1 MILSIDIETYSD
13 LDIKKVGGYKYAE
26 NCEVLLFAYAWDD
39 APVQIVDFTA
49 GETLPDDVLFAL
61 TDNMVTKCAYNAQF
75 ERTVLSH
82 FLHRMDPTA
91 PFQFLDPA
99 GWSCTMVHALT
110 LGLPGS
116 LDMASKALRLAD
128 DKAKMSVG
136 KQLITYFCKPC
147 KPTKINSGRERNLP
161 EHAPEKWVLF
171 KEYCV
176 RDVVAEREIR
186 RRLSNFPVRV
196 EEQLLWEL
204 DQCINDRG
212 VSIDAQLVSKAIDFD
227 ADFKGRV
234 IAHAKALTGL
244 PNPASG
250 EQLKRWIEQEEGFF
264 PTSITKDNLP
274 ELMTQVQKP
283 EVKEMLKLKQ
293 LMSKTSVKKYEA
305 MQRARCDDGR
315 VHGLLQFYGANRTG
329 RWCLTPDHEV
339 LTLDGWVRL
348 DNWGG
353 GEIACWN
360 PTTEA
365 ISFTRAVPLS
375 FDYDG
380 VVHCVESKRINQIST
395 PDHKMPYFGKSG
407 LWESDTIE
415 NLAKHRFTIPI
426 TGKRLVDTSADD
438 GSLRVLIMT
447 QADGHY
453 TKEALRFHFKK
464 LRKIERCKNLLRRVG
479 VPFVVQTNS
488 DQTTVISVRRRDMPM
503 WLRTFRNKRLGWWL
517 LNESADIVFDEL
529 VHWDGYRSSTNSMQY
544 TSTVKENADVIQ
556 ALACLSG
563 RTAVMLTKKRPVAE
577 WSTTYVVNIWTNPGK
592 GHDVRIECVS
602 QQHYAGRV
610 YCAETKT
617 GYFLTRRDGKVWIT
631 GNSGRLVQVQNLPRN
646 SMTELDDARELLR
659 SGNTYAIEMIY
670 AHPLDVLSQLIR
682 TAFVPRDGC
691 RFMVADFSAIE
702 ARVIAWLS
710 FERWRMTVFST
721 GGDIYC
727 ASASKMFGV
736 PVEKHGINSHLRQK
750 GKIAELALG
759 YQGSIG
765 ALKAMGA
772 DRMGLSD
779 EELLEIVNSWRKAS
793 PRIKQ
798 LWYDVGAKALEAVRD
813 RKTVTLHHGIVF
825 SYRKGILSVRLPS
838 GRKLAYVRPKIE
850 IDPEFDREGLTYEG
864 SEQTSGKWTR
874 LRTYGGKLVENIVQA
889 IARDCLAVAMTRL
902 EAEGYQIV
910 MHIHDEV
917 VIECPANACDLDNV
931 CRIMGRPIDWAPGL
945 ILTADGYIT
954 DYYKKD

>member
-1 MILSIDIETYSD
+1 MVTPCGLCYRGEPMILSIDIETYSD

-26 NCEVLLFAYAWDD
+26 NAEVLLFAYAWGDE
-39 APVQIVDFTA
+39 PVQIVDLTG
-49 GETLPDDVLFAL
+49 GEELPDDVLFAL

-147 KPTKINSGRERNLP
+147 KPTKINGGRERNLP
-161 EHAPEKWVLF
+161 EHAPEKWALF

-186 RRLSNFPVRV
+186 RRISNFPVRV
-196 EEQLLWEL
+196 EEQLLWEV

-212 VSIDAQLVSKAIDFD
+212 VSIDAQLVSKAIAFD

-234 IAHAKALTGL
+234 IAHAKGLTGL

-283 EVKEMLKLKQ
+283 KVKEMLQLKQ

-329 RWCLTPDHEV
+329 RW
-339 LTLDGWVRL
+339 
-348 DNWGG
+348 
-353 GEIACWN
+353 A
-360 PTTEA
+360 
-365 ISFTRAVPLS
+365 
-375 FDYDG
+375 
-380 VVHCVESKRINQIST
+380 
-395 PDHKMPYFGKSG
+395 
-407 LWESDTIE
+407 
-415 NLAKHRFTIPI
+415 
-426 TGKRLVDTSADD
+426 
-438 GSLRVLIMT
+438 
-447 QADGHY
+447 
-453 TKEALRFHFKK
+453 
-464 LRKIERCKNLLRRVG
+464 
-479 VPFVVQTNS
+479 
-488 DQTTVISVRRRDMPM
+488 
-503 WLRTFRNKRLGWWL
+503 
-517 LNESADIVFDEL
+517 
-529 VHWDGYRSSTNSMQY
+529 
-544 TSTVKENADVIQ
+544 
-556 ALACLSG
+556 
-563 RTAVMLTKKRPVAE
+563 
-577 WSTTYVVNIWTNPGK
+577 
-592 GHDVRIECVS
+592 
-602 QQHYAGRV
+602 
-610 YCAETKT
+610 
-617 GYFLTRRDGKVWIT
+617 
-631 GNSGRLVQVQNLPRN
+631 GRLVQVQNLPRN
-646 SMTELDDARELLR
+646 SMGELDDARELLR

-682 TAFVPRDGC
+682 TAFVPREGC

-702 ARVIAWLS
+702 ARVIAWLAG
-710 FERWRMTVFST
+710 EKWRMGVFAD

-736 PVEKHGINSHLRQK
+736 PVEKHGINGHLRQK

-772 DRMGLSD
+772 DKLGLSD
-779 EELLEIVNSWRKAS
+779 EELQEIVNSWRKAS

-798 LWYDVGAKALEAVRD
+798 LWYDVDTAAIEAVRES
-813 RKTVTLHHGIVF
+813 RAVPLHHGVAF
-825 SYRKGILSVRLPS
+825 SYRKGILFLRLPS
-838 GRKLAYVRPKIE
+838 GRRLAYVRPKIE
-850 IDPEFDREGLTYEG
+850 VEPEFNREGLTYEG

-889 IARDCLAVAMTRL
+889 IARDCLAAAMTRL

-917 VIECPANACDLDNV
+917 VIECPADACDLDNV

-945 ILTADGYIT
+945 ILTADGYVT

>member
-26 NCEVLLFAYAWDD
+26 NAEVLLFAYAWDD

-61 TDNMVTKCAYNAQF
+61 TDSMVTKCAYNAQF

-91 PFQFLDPA
+91 PFQFLDPT

-116 LDMASKALRLAD
+116 LDMASKALHLAD

-147 KPTKINSGRERNLP
+147 KPTKVNGGRERNLP
-161 EHAPEKWVLF
+161 KHAPEKWAMF

-196 EEQLLWEL
+196 GEQKLWEL
-204 DQCINDRG
+204 DQRINDRG
-212 VSIDAQLVSKAIDFD
+212 VGIDAQLVSEAIDFD

-234 IAHAKALTGL
+234 IAHARALTGL
-244 PNPASG
+244 ANPASG
-250 EQLKRWIEQEEGFF
+250 EQLKRWIEQQEGFF

-283 EVKEMLKLKQ
+283 EVKEMLHLKQ

-315 VHGLLQFYGANRTG
+315 VHGLLQYYGANRTG
-329 RWCLTPDHEV
+329 RW
-339 LTLDGWVRL
+339 
-348 DNWGG
+348 
-353 GEIACWN
+353 A
-360 PTTEA
+360 
-365 ISFTRAVPLS
+365 
-375 FDYDG
+375 
-380 VVHCVESKRINQIST
+380 
-395 PDHKMPYFGKSG
+395 
-407 LWESDTIE
+407 
-415 NLAKHRFTIPI
+415 
-426 TGKRLVDTSADD
+426 
-438 GSLRVLIMT
+438 
-447 QADGHY
+447 
-453 TKEALRFHFKK
+453 
-464 LRKIERCKNLLRRVG
+464 
-479 VPFVVQTNS
+479 
-488 DQTTVISVRRRDMPM
+488 
-503 WLRTFRNKRLGWWL
+503 
-517 LNESADIVFDEL
+517 
-529 VHWDGYRSSTNSMQY
+529 
-544 TSTVKENADVIQ
+544 
-556 ALACLSG
+556 
-563 RTAVMLTKKRPVAE
+563 
-577 WSTTYVVNIWTNPGK
+577 
-592 GHDVRIECVS
+592 
-602 QQHYAGRV
+602 
-610 YCAETKT
+610 
-617 GYFLTRRDGKVWIT
+617 
-631 GNSGRLVQVQNLPRN
+631 GRLVQVQNLPRN
-646 SMTELDDARELLR
+646 SMAELDDARALLR
-659 SGNTYAIEMIY
+659 SGDTDAIEMIY

-682 TAFVPRDGC
+682 TAFVPRDGY

-702 ARVIAWLS
+702 ARVIAWLAK
-710 FERWRMTVFST
+710 EKWRMKVFAD

-736 PVEKHGINSHLRQK
+736 PVEKHGVNGHLRQK

-772 DRMGLSD
+772 DKLGLSD

-793 PRIKQ
+793 PHIKQ
-798 LWYDVGAKALEAVRD
+798 LWYDVDAAALEAVREC
-813 RKTVTLHHGIVF
+813 RAVTLHHGVAF
-825 SYRKGILSVRLPS
+825 SYRKGILFLRLPS
-838 GRKLAYVRPKIE
+838 GRKLAYVRPKVE
-850 IDPEFDREGLTYEG
+850 VEPEFNREGLTYEG
-864 SEQTSGKWTR
+864 AEQTTGKWTR

-889 IARDCLAVAMTRL
+889 IARDCLAAAMTRL
-902 EAEGYQIV
+902 EAEGYRIV
-910 MHIHDEV
+910 MHIHDEA
-917 VIECPANACDLDNV
+917 VIECPADACDLTDV
-931 CRIMGRPIDWAPGL
+931 CRIMGEPIGWAKGL
-945 ILTADGYIT
+945 VLTADGYIT

>member
-26 NCEVLLFAYAWDD
+26 NAEVLLFAYAWDD

-49 GETLPDDVLFAL
+49 GEELPADVLAAL
-61 TDNMVTKCAYNAQF
+61 TDNEVMKCAYNAQF

-82 FLHRMDPTA
+82 FLHRRSPDV
-91 PFQFLDPA
+91 PFQFFDPA

-147 KPTKINSGRERNLP
+147 KPTKVNGGRERNLP
-161 EHAPEKWVLF
+161 EHAPEKWALF

-212 VSIDAQLVSKAIDFD
+212 VSIDAQLVSKAIGFD

-234 IAHAKALTGL
+234 IAHAKALTSL

-264 PTSITKDNLP
+264 PASITKDNLP

-283 EVKEMLKLKQ
+283 AVKEMLRLKQ

-305 MQRARCDDGR
+305 MQRAHCDDSR

-329 RWCLTPDHEV
+329 RW
-339 LTLDGWVRL
+339 
-348 DNWGG
+348 
-353 GEIACWN
+353 A
-360 PTTEA
+360 
-365 ISFTRAVPLS
+365 
-375 FDYDG
+375 
-380 VVHCVESKRINQIST
+380 
-395 PDHKMPYFGKSG
+395 
-407 LWESDTIE
+407 
-415 NLAKHRFTIPI
+415 
-426 TGKRLVDTSADD
+426 
-438 GSLRVLIMT
+438 
-447 QADGHY
+447 
-453 TKEALRFHFKK
+453 
-464 LRKIERCKNLLRRVG
+464 
-479 VPFVVQTNS
+479 
-488 DQTTVISVRRRDMPM
+488 
-503 WLRTFRNKRLGWWL
+503 
-517 LNESADIVFDEL
+517 
-529 VHWDGYRSSTNSMQY
+529 
-544 TSTVKENADVIQ
+544 
-556 ALACLSG
+556 
-563 RTAVMLTKKRPVAE
+563 
-577 WSTTYVVNIWTNPGK
+577 
-592 GHDVRIECVS
+592 
-602 QQHYAGRV
+602 
-610 YCAETKT
+610 
-617 GYFLTRRDGKVWIT
+617 
-631 GNSGRLVQVQNLPRN
+631 GRLVQVQNLPRN

-682 TAFVPRDGC
+682 TAFVPRDGY
-691 RFMVADFSAIE
+691 RFIVADFSAIE
-702 ARVIAWLS
+702 ARVIAWLAG
-710 FERWRMTVFST
+710 EKWRMKVFAD

-772 DRMGLSD
+772 DKLGLSD
-779 EELLEIVNSWRKAS
+779 EELQEIVNSWRKAS

-798 LWYDVGAKALEAVRD
+798 LWYDVDTAAIEAVRES
-813 RKTVTLHHGIVF
+813 RAVTLHHGVAF
-825 SYRKGILSVRLPS
+825 SYRKGILFLRLPW
-838 GRKLAYVRPKIE
+838 GRKLAYARPKIE
-850 IDPEFDREGLTYEG
+850 VEPEFDREGLTYEG

-889 IARDCLAVAMTRL
+889 IARDCLAAAMTRL

-917 VIECPANACDLDNV
+917 VIECPADACDLDNV

-945 ILTADGYIT
+945 ILTADGYVT

>member
-26 NCEVLLFAYAWDD
+26 NAEVLLFAYAWDE

-82 FLHRMDPTA
+82 FLQRMDPTA
-91 PFQFLDPA
+91 PFQFLDPT

-147 KPTKINSGRERNLP
+147 KPTKINGGRLRNLP
-161 EHAPEKWVLF
+161 EHAPEKWATF

-212 VSIDAQLVSKAIDFD
+212 VSIDAQLVSEAIDFD

-264 PTSITKDNLP
+264 PASITKDNLP

-283 EVKEMLKLKQ
+283 VVKEMLKLKQ

-329 RWCLTPDHEV
+329 RW
-339 LTLDGWVRL
+339 
-348 DNWGG
+348 
-353 GEIACWN
+353 A
-360 PTTEA
+360 
-365 ISFTRAVPLS
+365 
-375 FDYDG
+375 
-380 VVHCVESKRINQIST
+380 
-395 PDHKMPYFGKSG
+395 
-407 LWESDTIE
+407 
-415 NLAKHRFTIPI
+415 
-426 TGKRLVDTSADD
+426 
-438 GSLRVLIMT
+438 
-447 QADGHY
+447 
-453 TKEALRFHFKK
+453 
-464 LRKIERCKNLLRRVG
+464 
-479 VPFVVQTNS
+479 
-488 DQTTVISVRRRDMPM
+488 
-503 WLRTFRNKRLGWWL
+503 
-517 LNESADIVFDEL
+517 
-529 VHWDGYRSSTNSMQY
+529 
-544 TSTVKENADVIQ
+544 
-556 ALACLSG
+556 
-563 RTAVMLTKKRPVAE
+563 
-577 WSTTYVVNIWTNPGK
+577 
-592 GHDVRIECVS
+592 
-602 QQHYAGRV
+602 
-610 YCAETKT
+610 
-617 GYFLTRRDGKVWIT
+617 
-631 GNSGRLVQVQNLPRN
+631 GRLVQVQNLPRN

-813 RKTVTLHHGIVF
+813 GKTVTLHHGIVF

-917 VIECPANACDLDNV
+917 VIECPADACDLDNV

-945 ILTADGYIT
+945 ILTADGYVT

>member
-26 NCEVLLFAYAWDD
+26 NAEVLLFAYAWGDK
-39 APVQIVDFTA
+39 PVQIVDLTA
-49 GETLPDDVLFAL
+49 GEELPDDVLFAL

-91 PFQFLDPA
+91 PFEFLDPA

-147 KPTKINSGRERNLP
+147 KPTKINGGRERNLP
-161 EHAPEKWVLF
+161 EHAPEKWALF

-176 RDVVAEREIR
+176 CDVVAEREIR

-212 VSIDAQLVSKAIDFD
+212 VSIDAQLVSEAIAFD

-264 PTSITKDNLP
+264 PASITKDNLP
-274 ELMTQVQKP
+274 ELMTQVQKL

-329 RWCLTPDHEV
+329 RW
-339 LTLDGWVRL
+339 
-348 DNWGG
+348 
-353 GEIACWN
+353 A
-360 PTTEA
+360 
-365 ISFTRAVPLS
+365 
-375 FDYDG
+375 
-380 VVHCVESKRINQIST
+380 
-395 PDHKMPYFGKSG
+395 
-407 LWESDTIE
+407 
-415 NLAKHRFTIPI
+415 
-426 TGKRLVDTSADD
+426 
-438 GSLRVLIMT
+438 
-447 QADGHY
+447 
-453 TKEALRFHFKK
+453 
-464 LRKIERCKNLLRRVG
+464 
-479 VPFVVQTNS
+479 
-488 DQTTVISVRRRDMPM
+488 
-503 WLRTFRNKRLGWWL
+503 
-517 LNESADIVFDEL
+517 
-529 VHWDGYRSSTNSMQY
+529 
-544 TSTVKENADVIQ
+544 
-556 ALACLSG
+556 
-563 RTAVMLTKKRPVAE
+563 
-577 WSTTYVVNIWTNPGK
+577 
-592 GHDVRIECVS
+592 
-602 QQHYAGRV
+602 
-610 YCAETKT
+610 
-617 GYFLTRRDGKVWIT
+617 
-631 GNSGRLVQVQNLPRN
+631 GRLVQVQNLPRN

-702 ARVIAWLS
+702 ARVIAWLAG
-710 FERWRMTVFST
+710 EKWRMDVFAD

-736 PVEKHGINSHLRQK
+736 PVEKHGINGHLRQK

-772 DRMGLSD
+772 DKLGLGD
-779 EELLEIVNSWRKAS
+779 EELQEIVNSWRKAS

-798 LWYDVGAKALEAVRD
+798 LWYDVDAAALEAVREC
-813 RKTVTLHHGIVF
+813 RAVPLHHGVAF
-825 SYRKGILSVRLPS
+825 SYRKGILFLRLPW
-838 GRKLAYVRPKIE
+838 GRKLAYARPKIE
-850 IDPEFDREGLTYEG
+850 VEPEFDREGLTYEG

-902 EAEGYQIV
+902 EAAGYRIV

-917 VIECPANACDLDNV
+917 VIECPADACDLTDV
-931 CRIMGRPIDWAPGL
+931 CRIMGEPIGWAKGL

>member
-39 APVQIVDFTA
+39 EPVQIVDLAT
-49 GETLPDDVLFAL
+49 GEVLPDDVLAAL
-61 TDNMVTKCAYNAQF
+61 TDNEITKCAYNAQF

-82 FLHRMDPTA
+82 FLHRRSPDV
-91 PFQFLDPA
+91 PFQFLDPV

-147 KPTKINSGRERNLP
+147 KPTKVNGGRERNLP
-161 EHAPEKWVLF
+161 EHAPEKWAAF

-186 RRLSNFPVRV
+186 HRLSGFPVRS
-196 EEQLLWEL
+196 EEQRLWEL
-204 DQCINDRG
+204 DQRINDRG
-212 VSIDAQLVSKAIDFD
+212 VSIDARLVSEAIAFD

-234 IAHAKALTGL
+234 VAQAAALTGL
-244 PNPASG
+244 ANPASG
-250 EQLKRWIEQEEGFF
+250 EQLKRWIEREEGFF
-264 PTSITKDNLP
+264 PASITKDNLP

-283 EVKEMLKLKQ
+283 KVKEMLKLKQ

-305 MQRARCDDGR
+305 MSRARCADGR

-329 RWCLTPDHEV
+329 RW
-339 LTLDGWVRL
+339 
-348 DNWGG
+348 
-353 GEIACWN
+353 A
-360 PTTEA
+360 
-365 ISFTRAVPLS
+365 
-375 FDYDG
+375 
-380 VVHCVESKRINQIST
+380 
-395 PDHKMPYFGKSG
+395 
-407 LWESDTIE
+407 
-415 NLAKHRFTIPI
+415 
-426 TGKRLVDTSADD
+426 
-438 GSLRVLIMT
+438 
-447 QADGHY
+447 
-453 TKEALRFHFKK
+453 
-464 LRKIERCKNLLRRVG
+464 
-479 VPFVVQTNS
+479 
-488 DQTTVISVRRRDMPM
+488 
-503 WLRTFRNKRLGWWL
+503 
-517 LNESADIVFDEL
+517 
-529 VHWDGYRSSTNSMQY
+529 
-544 TSTVKENADVIQ
+544 
-556 ALACLSG
+556 
-563 RTAVMLTKKRPVAE
+563 
-577 WSTTYVVNIWTNPGK
+577 
-592 GHDVRIECVS
+592 
-602 QQHYAGRV
+602 
-610 YCAETKT
+610 
-617 GYFLTRRDGKVWIT
+617 
-631 GNSGRLVQVQNLPRN
+631 GRLVQVQNLPRN

-659 SGNTYAIEMIY
+659 IGDTDAIEMIY

-682 TAFVPRDGC
+682 TAFIPRNRY

-702 ARVIAWLS
+702 ARVIAWLAK
-710 FERWRMTVFST
+710 EKWRMDVFAK

-736 PVEKHGINSHLRQK
+736 PVEKHGINGHLRQK

-772 DRMGLSD
+772 DKMGLSD
-779 EELLEIVNSWRKAS
+779 EELQEIVNSWRKAS
-793 PRIKQ
+793 PHIKQ
-798 LWYDVGAKALEAVRD
+798 LWYDVDAAALRAVRECNV
-813 RKTVTLHHGIVF
+813 VTLHHGIAL
-825 SYRKGILSVRLPS
+825 SRRKGILFIRLPS
-838 GRKLAYVRPKIE
+838 GRKLAYARPKIE
-850 IDPEFDREGLTYEG
+850 IEPEFDRDGLTYEG
-864 SEQTSGKWTR
+864 AEQTTGKWAR

-902 EAEGYQIV
+902 EAAGYQIV

-917 VIECPANACDLDNV
+917 VIECPADACDLDNV

-945 ILTADGYIT
+945 LLTADGYIT

>member
-1 MILSIDIETYSD
+1 MFLSIDIETYSD

-26 NCEVLLFAYAWDD
+26 NAEVLLFAYAWDD

-49 GETLPDDVLFAL
+49 GEELPADVLAAL
-61 TDNMVTKCAYNAQF
+61 TDNEVMKCAYNAQF

-82 FLHRMDPTA
+82 FLHRRSPDV

-99 GWSCTMVHALT
+99 GWSCTMIHALT

-116 LDMASKALRLAD
+116 LDMASKALRLAN

-147 KPTKINSGRERNLP
+147 KPTKVNGGRERNLP
-161 EHAPEKWVLF
+161 EHAPEKWALF

-212 VSIDAQLVSKAIDFD
+212 VSIDAQLVSKAIGFD

-234 IAHAKALTGL
+234 IAHAKALTSL

-264 PTSITKDNLP
+264 PASITKDNLP

-283 EVKEMLKLKQ
+283 EVKEMLRLKQ

-329 RWCLTPDHEV
+329 RW
-339 LTLDGWVRL
+339 
-348 DNWGG
+348 
-353 GEIACWN
+353 A
-360 PTTEA
+360 
-365 ISFTRAVPLS
+365 
-375 FDYDG
+375 
-380 VVHCVESKRINQIST
+380 
-395 PDHKMPYFGKSG
+395 
-407 LWESDTIE
+407 
-415 NLAKHRFTIPI
+415 
-426 TGKRLVDTSADD
+426 
-438 GSLRVLIMT
+438 
-447 QADGHY
+447 
-453 TKEALRFHFKK
+453 
-464 LRKIERCKNLLRRVG
+464 
-479 VPFVVQTNS
+479 
-488 DQTTVISVRRRDMPM
+488 
-503 WLRTFRNKRLGWWL
+503 
-517 LNESADIVFDEL
+517 
-529 VHWDGYRSSTNSMQY
+529 
-544 TSTVKENADVIQ
+544 
-556 ALACLSG
+556 
-563 RTAVMLTKKRPVAE
+563 
-577 WSTTYVVNIWTNPGK
+577 
-592 GHDVRIECVS
+592 
-602 QQHYAGRV
+602 
-610 YCAETKT
+610 
-617 GYFLTRRDGKVWIT
+617 
-631 GNSGRLVQVQNLPRN
+631 GRLVQVQNLPRN

-702 ARVIAWLS
+702 ARVIAWLAG
-710 FERWRMTVFST
+710 EKWRMDVFAD

-736 PVEKHGINSHLRQK
+736 PVEKHGINGHLRQK

-772 DRMGLSD
+772 DKLGLSD
-779 EELLEIVNSWRKAS
+779 VELQEIVNSWRKAS

-798 LWYDVGAKALEAVRD
+798 LWYDVDAAALEAVREC
-813 RKTVTLHHGIVF
+813 RAVTLHHGVAF
-825 SYRKGILSVRLPS
+825 SYRKGILFLRLPW
-838 GRKLAYVRPKIE
+838 GRRLAYARPKIE
-850 IDPEFDREGLTYEG
+850 VEPEFDREGLTYEG

-889 IARDCLAVAMTRL
+889 IARDCLAAAMTRL

-917 VIECPANACDLDNV
+917 VIECPADACDLDNV

-945 ILTADGYIT
+945 ILTADGYVT